1 MRFKTILPIP
11 QTCFIL
17 LLGAQQTTSSNT
29 NHWYTGSIGF
39 ATPGDYACT
48 VIESRPE
55 QVWLSFTSNIT
66 NPGCYNLADVFA
78 EPSCN
83 PNEPTCLVPF
93 TTHARENFT
102 AAANYS
108 RAIYTFAQPLH
119 LSDTA
124 SNANATELTLSV
136 FDGEDCVER
145 EYPPYQWSGCEDDV
159 QECTDLPFSV
169 ASFHITGSE
178 DANMT
183 GTCLVGEVQGS
194 ASQANVLSGVVM
206 GVAVMIGVVLM

>member
-1 MRFKTILPIP
+1 MRAKTILLNP

-17 LLGAQQTTSSNT
+17 LLGAQQTTSFNVD
-29 NHWYTGSIGF
+29 HWYTASIGF
-39 ATPGDYACT
+39 ATPGDYACG

-55 QVWLSFTSNIT
+55 QVWLSLTSNIT
-66 NPGCYNLADVFA
+66 SSGCYNLADVFT

-108 RAIYTFAQPLH
+108 RAVYTFAQPLPH
-119 LSDTA
+119 TA
-124 SNANATELTLSV
+124 SSVNATELTLSV

-169 ASFHITGSE
+169 ASFYITGSE
-178 DANMT
+178 DANRT

-194 ASQANVLSGVVM
+194 ASQASVLSGVVM